1 MDDLRNDMAELTGED
16 ESLMAIGS
24 GRSSGLGR
32 WLARWPLILCFCLI
46 GLMGWMIASLV
57 WPQPK
62 TQITL
67 SPLKADQ
74 WVVSG
79 ASAMEEGLPPE
90 SEIVTDNTGIE
101 ASEDS
106 SKSAHSKKPRKRH
119 HSAKKKPAHPPVL
132 NLNSA
137 SLSQLQLL
145 PGIGPKMAQR
155 IVDYRKAQ
163 GSFSSPEQVMDV
175 KGIGPKKFEKLKAFL
190 KV

>member
-1 MDDLRNDMAELTGED
+1 MVMVP
-16 ESLMAIGS
+16 
-24 GRSSGLGR
+24 GRTSGLGR
-32 WLARWPLILCFCLI
+32 WLERWPLILFFCLI

-67 SPLKADQ
+67 SPLKAYQ

-79 ASAMEEGLPPE
+79 ASAMDEGLPAE
-90 SEIVTDNTGIE
+90 SEIVANQEGLE

-106 SKSAHSKKPRKRH
+106 SRSAHPKKPRKRH
-119 HSAKKKPAHPPVL
+119 HSTKKKPAHPPVL

>member
-1 MDDLRNDMAELTGED
+1 MAELMGED
-16 ESLMAIGS
+16 ESLMAMGS

-32 WLARWPLILCFCLI
+32 WLERWPLILFFCLI
-46 GLMGWMIASLV
+46 GLMSWMVVSLV

-67 SPLKADQ
+67 SPLTADQ
-74 WVVSG
+74 LVVSG
-79 ASAMEEGLPPE
+79 SPTMDEGLPAE
-90 SEIVTDNTGIE
+90 SETVVDN
-101 ASEDS
+101 ASLEESVDS
-106 SKSAHSKKPRKRH
+106 PRSTHPKKSRKRH
-119 HSAKKKPAHPPVL
+119 HATKKKPAHPPVL

-137 SLSQLQLL
+137 SLSELQLL

-163 GSFSSPEQVMDV
+163 GSFSSPEQVMEV